1 MGDSGEFD
9 KQQFMNV
16 TIGFQNESGA
26 RIDPADSQ
34 LQIYDESDASDE
46 EEEAN
51 VVLNE
56 LNDLILNMKKKEEFG
71 DLEDF
76 SGMGSVD
83 NDDIYELEPL
93 PRTYSM
99 IE

>member
-1 MGDSGEFD
+1 M
-9 KQQFMNV
+9 
-16 TIGFQNESGA
+16 
-26 RIDPADSQ
+26 
-34 LQIYDESDASDE
+34 
-46 EEEAN
+46 
-51 VVLNE
+51 LNE